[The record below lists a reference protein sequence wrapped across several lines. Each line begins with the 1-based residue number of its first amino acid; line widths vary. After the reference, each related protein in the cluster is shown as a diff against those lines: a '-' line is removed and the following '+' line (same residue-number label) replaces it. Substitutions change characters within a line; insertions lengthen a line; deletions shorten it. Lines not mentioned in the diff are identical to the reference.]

1 MSAHV
6 MLDPDAHRDL
16 RIHVEASAELGDGVM
31 ACLTPPYEFRRVQNE
46 FPILFRK
53 DIETGRFS
61 ALALFG
67 FEPGENLF
75 LDKGRWDARYKP
87 LALAVQPFLIGRSA
101 DPDRPSQVHIDLE
114 HPRIAKGG
122 EGVRLFDETGRPSP
136 FLEQAT
142 ERLVDLDKAY
152 RASAA
157 FYNALDRHQLLE
169 PFSLDVELKDGSKHR
184 LIGYH
189 LIDEARLI
197 ALSPGEIGE
206 LHREGHLMPMFMA
219 MASLSN
225 IAGLVER
232 KNRAMGHG

>member
-1 MSAHV
+1 MPAHV

-16 RIHVEASAELGDGVM
+16 RIHVEASAELGDAVM

-53 DIETGRFS
+53 DIATGQFS

-75 LDKGRWDARYKP
+75 LDKDRWDARYKP
-87 LALAVQPFLIGRSA
+87 LALAVQPFLIGRA
-101 DPDRPSQVHIDLE
+101 AEPDRPSQVHVDLE

-122 EGVRLFDETGRPSP
+122 EGVRLFDDTGRPSP

-142 ERLVDLDKAY
+142 QRLGDLDEAY

-157 FYNALDRHQLLE
+157 FYDALARYHLLE
-169 PFSLDVELKDGSKHR
+169 PFSLDVELKDGGTHR

-189 LIDEARLI
+189 LVDEARLM

-232 KNRAMGHG
+232 KNRLMNHG

>member
-6 MLDPDAHRDL
+6 RLDPDAHRDL
-16 RIHVEASAELGDGVM
+16 RIRVEASAELGDGVM

-53 DIETGRFS
+53 DIGTGQFS

-75 LDKGRWDARYKP
+75 LDQGRWDARYKP

-101 DPDRPSQVHIDLE
+101 EPDRPSQVHVDLE
-114 HPRIAKGG
+114 HPRIARGG
-122 EGVRLFDETGRPSP
+122 EGVRLFDESGRPSP

-142 ERLVDLDKAY
+142 ERLGDLDEAY

-157 FYNALDRHQLLE
+157 FYDALNRHQLLE

-189 LIDEARLI
+189 LIDEARLM

-206 LHREGHLMPMFMA
+206 LHREGHLMPMFMV

>member
-53 DIETGRFS
+53 DIATGQFS

-87 LALAVQPFLIGRSA
+87 LALAVQPFLIGRA
-101 DPDRPSQVHIDLE
+101 AEPGRPSQVHVDLE
-114 HPRIAKGG
+114 HARIAKGG

-142 ERLVDLDKAY
+142 ERLGDLDEAY
-152 RASAA
+152 RASGA
-157 FYNALDRHQLLE
+157 FYDALDRYQLLE

-189 LIDEARLI
+189 LIDEARLM

-206 LHREGHLMPMFMA
+206 LHRGGHLMPMFMA

-232 KNRAMGHG
+232 KNRAMTHG